1 MAGEVAELLS
11 SVIMQQKWHGS
22 RELSCQFRSFSHL
35 PRMKR
40 TNYVLIDYESV
51 QPSQLEL
58 LNRDGFIAYV
68 FVGKAQTRLSFETV
82 SAIQDLGERAKYMK
96 ISGAGPNSLDFH
108 IAFYIGQIAATDPD
122 AFFHIISKD
131 KGFDPLIEHLRE
143 RKVFSVRSE
152 TNGEIPIIRA
162 STAKTPKER
171 MGLVVDRLSSGN
183 TRPRTL
189 PALRSAIDAILYKQ
203 VGEPDIQAVID
214 QMVKAGIVTVADEK
228 VSFKLTKDA

>member
-1 MAGEVAELLS
+1 M
-11 SVIMQQKWHGS
+11 
-22 RELSCQFRSFSHL
+22 
-35 PRMKR
+35 
-40 TNYVLIDYESV
+40 LIDYESV

-58 LNRDGFIAYV
+58 LNRDGFVAYV

-82 SAIQDLGERAKYMK
+82 AAIQDLGERAKYIK
-96 ISGAGPNSLDFH
+96 ISGAGPNALDFH
-108 IAFYIGQIAATDPD
+108 IAFYMGQIGATDPD

-152 TNGEIPIIRA
+152 TIGEIPIIRA

-171 MGLVVDRLSSGN
+171 MSLVVDRMKSGSS
-183 TRPRTL
+183 RPRTVST
-189 PALRSAIDAILYKQ
+189 LRSSIDAILYKQ

-214 QMVKAGIVTVADEK
+214 QMIKAGFVTVADEK
-228 VSFKLTKDA
+228 VSYKLTKDA

>member
-1 MAGEVAELLS
+1 
-11 SVIMQQKWHGS
+11 
-22 RELSCQFRSFSHL
+22 
-35 PRMKR
+35 MKR

-82 SAIQDLGERAKYMK
+82 SAIQDLGERAKYIK
-96 ISGAGPNSLDFH
+96 ISGAGPNALDFH
-108 IAFYIGQIAATDPD
+108 IAFYIGQIGATDPD
-122 AFFHIISKD
+122 AFFYIISKD

-152 TNGEIPIIRA
+152 TIGDIPIIRA

-171 MGLVVDRLSSGN
+171 MGLVVDRLTSGN

-203 VGEPDIQAVID
+203 VGEQDIQAVID
-214 QMVKAGIVTVADEK
+214 QMVKAGIVSLVDEK

>member
-1 MAGEVAELLS
+1 
-11 SVIMQQKWHGS
+11 
-22 RELSCQFRSFSHL
+22 
-35 PRMKR
+35 MKR

-68 FVGKAQTRLSFETV
+68 FVGKAQTRLSFETF
-82 SAIQDLGERAKYMK
+82 SAIQDLGERAKYIK
-96 ISGAGPNSLDFH
+96 ISGAGPNALDFH
-108 IAFYIGQIAATDPD
+108 IAFYIGQIGATDPD

-152 TNGEIPIIRA
+152 TIGDIPIIRA

-171 MGLVVDRLSSGN
+171 MGLVVDRLTSGN

-203 VGEPDIQAVID
+203 VGEPDIQAVVD
-214 QMVKAGIVTVADEK
+214 LMVKAGIVSLVDEK

>member
-1 MAGEVAELLS
+1 
-11 SVIMQQKWHGS
+11 
-22 RELSCQFRSFSHL
+22 
-35 PRMKR
+35 MKR

-82 SAIQDLGERAKYMK
+82 SAIQDLGERAKYIK
-96 ISGAGPNSLDFH
+96 ISGAGPNALDFH
-108 IAFYIGQIAATDPD
+108 IAFYIGQIGATDPD

-152 TNGEIPIIRA
+152 TIGDIPIIRA

-171 MGLVVDRLSSGN
+171 MGLVVDRLTSGN

-214 QMVKAGIVTVADEK
+214 QMVKAGIVSLVDEK
-228 VSFKLTKDA
+228 DSFKLTKDA

>member
-1 MAGEVAELLS
+1 
-11 SVIMQQKWHGS
+11 
-22 RELSCQFRSFSHL
+22 
-35 PRMKR
+35 MKR

-82 SAIQDLGERAKYMK
+82 SAIQDLGERAKYIK
-96 ISGAGPNSLDFH
+96 ISGAGPNALDFH
-108 IAFYIGQIAATDPD
+108 IAFYIGQIGATDPD

-152 TNGEIPIIRA
+152 TIGDIPIIRA

-171 MGLVVDRLSSGN
+171 MGLVVDRLTSGN

-203 VGEPDIQAVID
+203 VGDQDIQAVID
-214 QMVKAGIVTVADEK
+214 QMVKAGIVSLVDEK